1 VDHITA
7 DGTELTQ
14 LPYPFHVAEDGS
26 VLRQDFWRG
35 DPLRILGFTAR
46 PEPGDIVLWWA
57 DAVKDP
63 QQAVGLYMV
72 SQDSKGNMASH
83 VIAVSAVTVT
93 EGAEDAGDVS

>member
-1 VDHITA
+1 MKIITLQPSARVDHITA

-35 DPLRILGFTAR
+35 DPLRILGFSAR

-63 QQAVGLYMV
+63 QQAVRPRRGV
-72 SQDSKGNMASH
+72 ARTTGH
-83 VIAVSAVTVT
+83 PRISARPT
-93 EGAEDAGDVS
+93 GQPG